1 MRCVAVAISD
11 ADLVRIASVVVVC
24 RNWMMDVRKMPE
36 IIMKMNIATISS
48 TMLTPRSPRR
58 AGNTVRRPAP
68 QPARSPRRIRRT
80 TPLIPASHSLF
91 IVIAPPFPS
100 HVCRLGFCSGIMA
113 PITQSASSRHS
124 RQAPWTWCRCRSCSW
139 SGYPARSRPQPRGS
153 QEHRCWPNRT

>member
-58 AGNTVRRPAP
+58 AGNTVRQPAP
-68 QPARSPRRIRRT
+68 QPARSPHRIRRT

-91 IVIAPPFPS
+91 IVIAPPFPP
-100 HVCRLGFCSGIMA
+100 HA
-113 PITQSASSRHS
+113 
-124 RQAPWTWCRCRSCSW
+124 
-139 SGYPARSRPQPRGS
+139 
-153 QEHRCWPNRT
+153 